1 METLADV
8 SGGVPATLPYEE
20 DWLNPEV
27 KSLLEKYITRNPNI
41 SPENQHLLWRH
52 VGDILCSSI
61 GGVAAVAAIHGGGSP
76 IMEKIAITGQYDIEA
91 RKRMVKSLAGI
102 KD

>member
-8 SGGVPATLPYEE
+8 SGGIPATLPYEE

-76 IMEKIAITGQYDIEA
+76 VMEKIAITSQYDIEA

>member
-1 METLADV
+1 
-8 SGGVPATLPYEE
+8 
-20 DWLNPEV
+20 
-27 KSLLEKYITRNPNI
+27 
-41 SPENQHLLWRH
+41 

-91 RKRMVKSLAGI
+91 RKRMVKRLAGI

>member
-27 KSLLEKYITRNPNI
+27 KNLLEKYIIRNPKI
-41 SPENQHLLWRH
+41 SAENQHLLWRH

-76 IMEKIAITGQYDIEA
+76 IMEKIAITSQYDIEA